1 MSYDENRDFALQTQE
16 IVSFIDYLKNNLDR
30 EVIGSDMAPCEER
43 SVIKSYPVSAEGP
56 IRAVATKPGC
66 GFIFVSDGSFCGFVF
81 IKDGKFYGKEGAI
94 NSIENAEQLAESFTS
109 NMMDKDQA
117 ISTLR
122 LFGWS
127 DLL

>member
-43 SVIKSYPVSAEGP
+43 SVISS
-56 IRAVATKPGC
+56 IRAVAAKPDC